1 MATIEIEVI
10 LICSLYQVLF
20 HKMLIMMLTTKV
32 LTLILHKIYL
42 PFLINKMPLAG
53 TFKKV

>member
-42 PFLINKMPLAG
+42 PFLINKMPLVG